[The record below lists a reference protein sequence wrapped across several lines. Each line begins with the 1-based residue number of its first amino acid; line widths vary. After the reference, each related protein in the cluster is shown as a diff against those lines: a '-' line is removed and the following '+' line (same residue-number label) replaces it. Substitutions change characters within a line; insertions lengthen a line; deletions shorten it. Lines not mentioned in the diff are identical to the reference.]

1 MIRAVRRRLS
11 ERDTI
16 DLLAIMFGLTVCIV
30 LVAVT
35 IGVLVMVLANRAGEA
50 AGAVEQIG
58 RVISSILF
66 VLLGLIA
73 GRAPRM
79 QHPAE
84 PETDPEQ

>member
-35 IGVLVMVLANRAGEA
+35 IGVLLLVADDRAGEA
-50 AGAVEQIG
+50 TSAVEQIG

-79 QHPAE
+79 QRPTQ
-84 PETDPEQ
+84 PDTDPDP